1 MSIHRRTPDD
11 TAFGDADVG
20 AAGMFP
26 ALTAP
31 DEQRATRNTTWEEN
45 PGTG

>member
-1 MSIHRRTPDD
+1 MSIHRRTRAD

-20 AAGMFP
+20 AAAMFP

-31 DEQRATRNTTWEEN
+31 DEQRATRNRTWTEN